1 MAPHCTVHAVNNA
14 TAFKTH
20 TGRLK
25 ASSNDTKIRRVS
37 PSFHR
42 VPSLSVATVCR
53 LSSYGREQR
62 GKKKVHTNVPPPLEM
77 QQGRDENVLI
87 AADITLSSVDNDGL
101 IRPTG
106 QRCASW

>member
-1 MAPHCTVHAVNNA
+1 MTRRSDECRRRFI
-14 TAFKTH
+14 AF
-20 TGRLK
+20 RL
-25 ASSNDTKIRRVS
+25 S
-37 PSFHR
+37 PWPQF
-42 VPSLSVATVCR
+42 VVCR
-53 LSSYGREQR
+53 LMAANSEE
-62 GKKKVHTNVPPPLEM
+62 KKVHTNVPPPLAM